1 MEDIY
6 MDTFYTD
13 IDDLSEK
20 EKLILEAACKIFS
33 AKGFSAATTN
43 EIAKEAGVAEG
54 TIFRYFK
61 TKKDIL
67 RGLFIQIANII
78 VDKMVLPSLEKILT
92 DTSRKNTR
100 EIIREIIADRIK
112 AVDVYFPMMKV
123 VISEILFHEDIRA
136 LFVDKIVNR
145 LIPVFDEFYLRKVA
159 EGELRPVKTNSAM
172 RAFVGNIMIFIIQK
186 NVFADKLPIDDLDE
200 EIESL
205 IDVLLF
211 GISNH
216 TKY

>member
-1 MEDIY
+1 